1 MQNESFNKR
10 QVNVVFLQALFHG
23 QDYFKQF
30 NITTFNIQ
38 TFQLTFFFRWN
49 FTPLEEA
56 KRFQHDIVYRY
67 LAKCVEDNYPLELEK
82 ILKEREEMMKHK
94 EQLKND

>member
-1 MQNESFNKR
+1 MVPLTNSFSKISTN
-10 QVNVVFLQALFHG
+10 LL
-23 QDYFKQF
+23 
-30 NITTFNIQ
+30 
-38 TFQLTFFFRWN
+38 FRWN

-67 LAKCVEDNYPLELEK
+67 LAKCVEDKYPLELEN
-82 ILKEREEMMKHK
+82 ILKEREETMKLK